1 MDILEIEDVLKGL
14 PDQALMQEAQ
24 QPTGQVPQ
32 YMVVSEIQRR
42 SKMRKSFEAQKE
54 QPSGTVREQ
63 ILQEGIASVA
73 PPPAQMMGAMG
84 MPQQPPAPPQ
94 QPPMT
99 PQQMP
104 PQQPPMPQQ
113 GAPMPPPVQMAGG
126 GVVRMA
132 NEGRV
137 PYRPSGSTFEE
148 VASSIYNYSQPMI
161 QSGSGAMGTTRT
173 VPDPS
178 FPTRAEFARSILGE
192 EFSSPSMTSSF
203 APLNRL
209 SGGSEKYFMD
219 TVLNNDTYRE
229 KLSEFLPKEELT
241 SIDGMSSATL
251 EDAGKVDPVSL
262 GSSLSENQD
271 FLRAILEAKTP
282 ENKVEEDLTKSMFI
296 PASVDTG
303 VETDDS
309 SVTGE
314 ESDLYAG
321 LRQRLSGVTFPTDKP
336 DYSDAKTEF
345 STAIES
351 ARAKIG
357 ALPMDFSGFASDYA
371 GLISEQERRAKKI
384 REDAQK
390 DIGSQALIQLGA
402 GIMEG
407 DTAGGLTRAAK
418 SVADLKKQARQ
429 EAREEEAIARKM
441 QIAQKEQRGELGIKG
456 MQAERE
462 RQLAL
467 ASLDE
472 AEAKSLSSIAKSA
485 ADAKYAASVEE
496 YKANIDSIVEEA
508 KLIRYRDLQDEERAA
523 NYRAVLASVDATLK
537 VLVEEYYR
545 NNPDATAE
553 ELGDYSISIMDQ
565 LVSSQGA
572 ANPYPERTKNRT
584 VDFPSVAGG

>member
-1 MDILEIEDVLKGL
+1 MIDQAGARMPMPTEQERAGVAAGMPPGDTGL
-14 PDQALMQEAQ
+14 PVSAYQQTVQQELGRRANAQA
-24 QPTGQVPQ
+24 
-32 YMVVSEIQRR
+32 
-42 SKMRKSFEAQKE
+42 
-54 QPSGTVREQ
+54 
-63 ILQEGIASVA
+63 
-73 PPPAQMMGAMG
+73 
-84 MPQQPPAPPQ
+84 
-94 QPPMT
+94 
-99 PQQMP
+99 MP
-104 PQQPPMPQQ
+104 PQQ
-113 GAPMPPPVQMAGG
+113 MAAG

-161 QSGSGAMGTTRT
+161 QSGSGAMDATRPSIT

-178 FPTRAEFARSILGE
+178 FPTRAEFARSIFGE

-251 EDAGKVDPVSL
+251 EDVGKVDPVSL
-262 GSSLSENQD
+262 GSSLGENQD

-282 ENKVEEDLTKSMFI
+282 ENKVEEDLTKSTFI

-303 VETDDS
+303 IETDDS